1 MRLSRVLPILACVA
15 AAGCS
20 TVGDTL
26 STDVWLCAYQLGN
39 RYRDETAKP
48 DVIKY
53 DTIVSAPVRRTTITY
68 LLPVEGQPPS
78 QRTMTCEAA
87 PWGFGVVAEDGVRLS
102 EAAPDAYPGTASDD
116 PNGVGRTADKV
127 RDAVRQT
134 GIHVHIAGIP
144 EF

>member
-53 DTIVSAPVRRTTITY
+53 DTVVYAPVRHTTLTY

-78 QRTMTCEAA
+78 KRTMTCEAA
-87 PWGFGVVAEDGVRLS
+87 PWGFGVVAEDGVKLP
-102 EAAPDAYPGTASDD
+102 EALPNRYPGDAADLPTVQG
-116 PNGVGRTADKV
+116 PVADKV
-127 RDAVRQT
+127 RNAVQQT
-134 GIHVHIAGIP
+134 
-144 EF
+144 